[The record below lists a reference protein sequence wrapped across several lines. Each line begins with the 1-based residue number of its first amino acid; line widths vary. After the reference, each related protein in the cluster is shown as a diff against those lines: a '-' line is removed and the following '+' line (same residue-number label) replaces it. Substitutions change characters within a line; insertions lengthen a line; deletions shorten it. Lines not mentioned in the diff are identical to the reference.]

1 MPRKNP
7 IPKKVQDV
15 SAATPTET
23 NIPNTPTPPADTA
36 QQDQEHPELLPLS
49 PEEEL
54 FVDYLFIENMNR
66 TRAYQRVFPNTTPE
80 SASASASR
88 MLRKVNVQAEV
99 RRRLDEEAMSAEE
112 ATARLAR
119 IARGSMLPFLKKG
132 PDGFVYMNVSDP
144 EAERYMFLV
153 KEMEAKR
160 QRRIVGSGDDAEEWE
175 DEWVRV
181 KLYSSYE
188 ANIDIL
194 KLHGKFTKKVDVT
207 TGGQPLPAVDHE
219 GFDRSLTAFV
229 EAIQSV
235 IKQELRQEPDD
246 SSKPAKS

>member
-1 MPRKNP
+1 
-7 IPKKVQDV
+7 V
-15 SAATPTET
+15 SADIPTDNPVNLQATVDQTES
-23 NIPNTPTPPADTA
+23 
-36 QQDQEHPELLPLS
+36 QDAAELEPLT
-49 PEEEL
+49 PEEERFINSL
-54 FVDYLFIENMNR
+54 FEENMNR
-66 TRAYQRVFPNTTPE
+66 TRAYMRVFPKATYE

-88 MLRKVNVQAEV
+88 MLRKVNVKREV
-99 RRRLDEEAMSAEE
+99 GRRLEEEAMSAEE

-132 PDGFVYMNVSDP
+132 PDGFIYMNLNDP
-144 EAERYMFLV
+144 DAERYMFLV

-160 QRRIVGSGDDAEEWE
+160 QRRIVGSGDAAEEWE

-194 KLHGKFTKKVDVT
+194 KLHGKFTKKVDLT

-219 GFDRSLTAFV
+219 AFDQSMKTFADAIISLV
-229 EAIQSV
+229 EQ
-235 IKQELRQEPDD
+235 DD
-246 SSKPAKS
+246 SPKPES

>member
-1 MPRKNP
+1 MSADIPTDNP
-7 IPKKVQDV
+7 VNLQATVDQTESQD
-15 SAATPTET
+15 AA
-23 NIPNTPTPPADTA
+23 
-36 QQDQEHPELLPLS
+36 ELEPLT
-49 PEEEL
+49 PEEERFINSL
-54 FVDYLFIENMNR
+54 FEENMNR
-66 TRAYQRVFPNTTPE
+66 TRAYMRVFPKATYE

-88 MLRKVNVQAEV
+88 MLRKVNVKREV
-99 RRRLDEEAMSAEE
+99 GRRLEEEAMSAEE

-132 PDGFVYMNVSDP
+132 PDGFIYMNLNDP
-144 EAERYMFLV
+144 DAERYMFLV

-160 QRRIVGSGDDAEEWE
+160 QRRIVGSGDAAEEWE

-194 KLHGKFTKKVDVT
+194 KLHGKFTKKVDLT

-219 GFDRSLTAFV
+219 AFDQSMKTFADAIISLV
-229 EAIQSV
+229 EQ
-235 IKQELRQEPDD
+235 DD
-246 SSKPAKS
+246 SPKPES

>member
-7 IPKKVQDV
+7 IPKKVQGV
-15 SAATPTET
+15 SADIHTEINTPE
-23 NIPNTPTPPADTA
+23 PTPPADTT
-36 QQDQEHPELLPLS
+36 QQDQEHPELIPLS
-49 PEEEL
+49 PEDEL
-54 FVDYLFIENMNR
+54 FVDYLFEENMNR
-66 TRAYQRVFPNTTPE
+66 TRAYMKGHPNSSYNAARS
-80 SASASASR
+80 SASA
-88 MLRKVNVQAEV
+88 LLTKPNIKAEV

-132 PDGFVYMNVSDP
+132 QDGFVYMNVSDP
-144 EAERYMFLV
+144 EAEHYMFLV

-160 QRRIVGSGDDAEEWE
+160 QRRIVGSGEDAEEWE

-181 KLYSSYE
+181 KLYSAYE

-207 TGGQPLPAVDHE
+207 SGGQPLPAVDHE

-235 IKQELRQEPDD
+235 IEHEPRQEPDD
-246 SSKPAKS
+246 SSKPTES